1 MFEAFLFV
9 CLSTNQCFVAED
21 ILGTYPTEERC
32 IQRTQEIH
40 FDVADMLAAQ
50 GIAVISAT
58 PQCNEVS
65 IKIQLI

>member
-9 CLSTNQCFVAED
+9 CLSTNQCFIAENTR
-21 ILGTYPTEERC
+21 GTYPTEEKC

-40 FDVADMLAAQ
+40 FDVADMLASQ

-58 PQCNEVS
+58 PHCS
-65 IKIQLI
+65 KTFIKI